1 VSASERVHE
10 NDGLSAALTIFRRR
24 WMVVVG
30 ILIVVVAVAIVK
42 HKSASKTYS
51 ATANVAFRNVTLP
64 DAALQVQSGGS
75 GDPVRDAATEA
86 EIAHSQQVAAMVKK
100 QLNAN
105 SSPSTLL
112 GDVKVEAADNAD
124 ILNISASTP
133 NAVFSAKLANAFA
146 NQYIQFKASTETD
159 QINAAEADLRQ
170 QINSLPAT
178 SADRTTLQ
186 QSLQRLAELRSVAG
200 GGANIIG
207 LASPPSNPAGAGL
220 TTTVVLGTLLG
231 LALALSLVFV
241 LESLDRRVKSVEEFE
256 REYRLPAIAT
266 IPGSAFRSTRAEE
279 RSRELEPYRILRSS
293 LDLAAVTRDLDTLLV
308 TSATEGEG
316 KTTVAVDL
324 AHTVALDG
332 RRVVLVE
339 LDLRRPTFSNHFGQN
354 FRQGLTLALAGGMS
368 PTEFLVEPFLE
379 LPNLSVLP
387 AGPLPPNPAEMLASG
402 AVGDMLA
409 QLAPKDGILIVD
421 APPLNP
427 VADTHELLIS
437 GAIKAPLIVA
447 RLNKTTRDAARH
459 ARAIL
464 ARHMIEP
471 VGLVVTGV
479 RGGVGYGYDAT
490 AAHPA
495 GVLEG
500 NGSTP
505 RRGSVSRR
513 VSI

>member
-1 VSASERVHE
+1 MTAAERVHE

-24 WMVVVG
+24 WIIVVG
-30 ILIVVVAVAIVK
+30 VVIAVVAVAVLK
-42 HKSASKTYS
+42 HKSASKTYN

-86 EIAHSQQVAAMVKK
+86 EIAHSQQVAAMVRK
-100 QLNAN
+100 QLNTR

-112 GDVKVEAADNAD
+112 SDVKVEAADNAD
-124 ILNISASTP
+124 ILNITANTADP
-133 NAVFSAKLANAFA
+133 VFSAKLANSFA
-146 NQYIQFKASTETD
+146 NQYIQFKASTETG
-159 QINAAEADLRQ
+159 QINAAEADLQ
-170 QINSLPAT
+170 AQINALPAG
-178 SADRTTLQ
+178 SSDRAGLQ
-186 QSLQRLAELRSVAG
+186 QSLQRLAQLRAVAG

-207 LASPPSNPAGAGL
+207 LASPPGSPAGTGL

-256 REYRLPAIAT
+256 REYRLPAIGT
-266 IPGSAFRSTRAEE
+266 IPLSGFRSARAEE
-279 RSRELEPYRILRSS
+279 RGEELEPYRILRSS

-308 TSATEGEG
+308 TSAIEGEG

-324 AHTVALDG
+324 AHAMALDG

-354 FRQGLTLALAGGMS
+354 FRHGLTLALAGDMS
-368 PTEFLVEPFLE
+368 PTEFLVEPFIE

-387 AGPLPPNPAEMLASG
+387 AGPLPPNPAELLASA
-402 AVGDMLA
+402 AVGDMLTS
-409 QLAPKDGILIVD
+409 LAPKEGVLIVD

-437 GAIKAPLIVA
+437 GAIKGPLIVA
-447 RLNKTTRDAARH
+447 RLNKTTRDQARH

-471 VGLVVTGV
+471 VGIVVTGV
-479 RGGVGYGYDAT
+479 RGGVGYGYEPH
-490 AAHPA
+490 AAPEA
-495 GVLEG
+495 LLED
-500 NGSTP
+500 NGSRRRSTP
-505 RRGSVSRR
+505 SRRR

>member
-1 VSASERVHE
+1 
-10 NDGLSAALTIFRRR
+10 
-24 WMVVVG
+24 
-30 ILIVVVAVAIVK
+30 
-42 HKSASKTYS
+42 
-51 ATANVAFRNVTLP
+51 
-64 DAALQVQSGGS
+64 
-75 GDPVRDAATEA
+75 
-86 EIAHSQQVAAMVKK
+86 
-100 QLNAN
+100 
-105 SSPSTLL
+105 
-112 GDVKVEAADNAD
+112 
-124 ILNISASTP
+124 
-133 NAVFSAKLANAFA
+133 
-146 NQYIQFKASTETD
+146 
-159 QINAAEADLRQ
+159 
-170 QINSLPAT
+170 
-178 SADRTTLQ
+178 
-186 QSLQRLAELRSVAG
+186 
-200 GGANIIG
+200 
-207 LASPPSNPAGAGL
+207 
-220 TTTVVLGTLLG
+220 VLGTLLG

-266 IPGSAFRSTRAEE
+266 IPQSAFRHPRAEE

-339 LDLRRPTFSNHFGQN
+339 LDLRRPTFANHFGQT

-368 PTEFLVEPFLE
+368 ASEFLVEPFLE
-379 LPNLSVLP
+379 LPNLSILP

-459 ARAIL
+459 ARAVL

-479 RGGVGYGYDAT
+479 RGGVGYGYEAH
-490 AAHPA
+490 AAA
-495 GVLEG
+495 GGVLES

-505 RRGSVSRR
+505 RRSAAGGRR